1 MTTSMVAPPTGPSDS
16 RGLERFTN
24 SEFSV
29 ELLPHGDSFKVVA
42 VGVAHALG
50 FYSAKDMLR
59 TVPDAEKGWELAP
72 TPGGEQQVH
81 VLLEPGFYRVIGQ
94 RQAARVKDQTVREQV
109 ERFQSWVYGDVL
121 PSIRKHG
128 RYDLARP
135 MTPALPQDYEE
146 ALVHLL
152 DKVRENKQLES
163 RVRELEPSAQA
174 WDVLASAA
182 GDYSLRDSA
191 FILNRDPA
199 IDTGQQRLMK
209 LIRALNMVDRN
220 DVPYAR
226 HASHLTERAQSYTQ
240 PRTKE
245 EVLAKPQIRITAQG
259 LRYLHGKLGGEGPL
273 QLPMREAG

>member
-1 MTTSMVAPPTGPSDS
+1 MTTSMVAPPTGPGDS

-42 VGVAHALG
+42 TGVAHALG

-59 TVPDAEKGWELAP
+59 TVPDAEKGWEIAP

-94 RQAARVKDQTVREQV
+94 RQAARVKDQIVREQV
-109 ERFQSWVYGDVL
+109 ERFQSWVYGEVL

-135 MTPALPQDYEE
+135 TPPALPQDYEE

-163 RVRELEPSAQA
+163 KVRELEPAAQA
-174 WDVLASAA
+174 WDVLASAT
-182 GDYSLRDSA
+182 GDFSLRDAA

-199 IDTGQQRLMK
+199 ISTGQNRL
-209 LIRALNMVDRN
+209 LRSIREFDMVDRN
-220 DVPYAR
+220 GVPYAK
-226 HASHLTERAQSYTQ
+226 HATHLVERATSYIHPHT
-240 PRTKE
+240 E
-245 EVLAKPQIRITAQG
+245 EPTLSKQIRVTVQG
-259 LRYLHGKLGGEGPL
+259 LRYLHRRLGGEGPL
-273 QLPMREAG
+273 QLPLPEAG

>member
-1 MTTSMVAPPTGPSDS
+1 VTIVPPEGGSPFDALRGPDGRWPARQLQILMGYS
-16 RGLERFTN
+16 R
-24 SEFSV
+24 
-29 ELLPHGDSFKVVA
+29 
-42 VGVAHALG
+42 
-50 FYSAKDMLR
+50 
-59 TVPDAEKGWELAP
+59 WENLAP
-72 TPGGEQQVH
+72 ALKRAMASARNEGLDVEENFLRSQEVA
-81 VLLEPGFYRVIGQ
+81 GQ
-94 RQAARVKDQTVREQV
+94 RGPGREDFRLTRHAAYLLAMNGDPNKAEVAAAQTYFAVKTREAEVRG
-109 ERFQSWVYGDVL
+109 QS
-121 PSIRKHG
+121 
-128 RYDLARP
+128 
-135 MTPALPQDYEE
+135 PALPQDYEE

-209 LIRALNMVDRN
+209 LIRALGMVDRN

-226 HASHLTERAQSYTQ
+226 HASHLTERAQSYTH
-240 PRTKE
+240 PRTQE
-245 EVLAKPQIRITAQG
+245 EVLAKPQIRITVQG

-273 QLPMREAG
+273 QLPMRDAS

>member
-1 MTTSMVAPPTGPSDS
+1 MTIVPPEGPSPFDHLRRTRPDGSEFWSAREVMPLLGYMKWERFAETVEQARAIIEAEAGPVAAEREASRQREAFGRTRQVGENFHLSRRACYVTAMRGDS
-16 RGLERFTN
+16 RKPEIRAA
-24 SEFSV
+24 
-29 ELLPHGDSFKVVA
+29 LLYF
-42 VGVAHALG
+42 
-50 FYSAKDMLR
+50 
-59 TVPDAEKGWELAP
+59 AEK
-72 TPGGEQQVH
+72 T
-81 VLLEPGFYRVIGQ
+81 
-94 RQAARVKDQTVREQV
+94 REA
-109 ERFQSWVYGDVL
+109 E
-121 PSIRKHG
+121 IR
-128 RYDLARP
+128 AES
-135 MTPALPQDYEE
+135 PALPQDYEE

-174 WDVLASAA
+174 WNVLASAA

-226 HASHLTERAQSYTQ
+226 HASHLTERAQSYMH

-245 EVLAKPQIRITAQG
+245 ETLAKPQIRITVQG
-259 LRYLHGKLGGEGPL
+259 LRYLHGKLGGEGSL